1 MFNIRRKYAIRFKE
15 KLLRN
20 RKVLMLA
27 RNSLLHRIDLSC
39 SAINAPALSEITKQM
54 KRVNTCNLKN
64 WLACAPALS
73 HHFVLFFFPFA
84 ISVSRGLVF
93 WHAIARSQTV
103 SHGFYSIWLTFLQ
116 YCIMRS
122 HGVVEEKRWRVNA
135 MLPEPNWLLTMFIVI
150 VCILWICISVWCLW
164 NTK

>member
-15 KLLRN
+15 KLLRD
-20 RKVLMLA
+20 RKILMLA
-27 RNSLLHRIDLSC
+27 RNSLLHRIDLCC
-39 SAINAPALSEITKQM
+39 SAINAPALFETTKQM
-54 KRVNTCNLKN
+54 KRVNTYNLKN

-73 HHFVLFFFPFA
+73 HHFFFFA
-84 ISVSRGLVF
+84 ISFSSGFVF
-93 WHAIARSQTV
+93 WHAIARSQSV

-116 YCIMRS
+116 YFIMRS

-164 NTK
+164 DTK